1 MKPTALAPLVILVLL
16 AGCRGEPA
24 AQIPDDPDELTL
36 FSIDGTETWK
46 QPTAEPPL
54 YGCPVLGRV
63 EIGDPAR
70 RREIMAAVR
79 DGIRNAPTEPKACF
93 FPRHMLRVG
102 KDGKTVD
109 VVICFQCDN
118 YRLYRVGTD
127 AGLIGGGQIS
137 SAGQPALDKILTDAG
152 IPLAPRLGE

>member
-79 DGIRNAPTEPKACF
+79 DGINEASRTSRKAQAIAKSAAAADRQGRQQT
-93 FPRHMLRVG
+93 PPATLSPSLR
-102 KDGKTVD
+102 
-109 VVICFQCDN
+109 
-118 YRLYRVGTD
+118 
-127 AGLIGGGQIS
+127 
-137 SAGQPALDKILTDAG
+137 
-152 IPLAPRLGE
+152 